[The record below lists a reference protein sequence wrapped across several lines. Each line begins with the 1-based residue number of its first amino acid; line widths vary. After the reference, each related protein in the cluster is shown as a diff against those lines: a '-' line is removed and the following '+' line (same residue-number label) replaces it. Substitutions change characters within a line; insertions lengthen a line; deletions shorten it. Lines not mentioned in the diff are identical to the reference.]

1 MLLQGLVEEERFF
14 YSLIFYYDESSSV
27 ILLPK
32 YLKICFLKG
41 YVQRMQQY
49 INMCCS
55 HTLFLRNNRLLFLH
69 IEEAFLPLL
78 KFVSIYTPLLNDC
91 SVILRLALRTATG
104 KVQCRGGNFANVA
117 FCYAVALCI
126 LHDAYL
132 LSWMDNVSLAHV
144 SVQSS
149 RKPSRRFGQK
159 KLSMGTHHVRVGE
172 GSLTIFYGEKL
183 VRTLKFW
190 SGDGF
195 YTHQVTNL

>member
-117 FCYAVALCI
+117 FRKRCSAVYPARCISLIWVEWTMYHLLTCQSNLQENLREDLVKKNYLWERTTYA
-126 LHDAYL
+126 
-132 LSWMDNVSLAHV
+132 
-144 SVQSS
+144 
-149 RKPSRRFGQK
+149 
-159 KLSMGTHHVRVGE
+159 
-172 GSLTIFYGEKL
+172 
-183 VRTLKFW
+183 
-190 SGDGF
+190 
-195 YTHQVTNL
+195 